1 MNKIILLLLVLLTQ
15 KSYAILPDTVY
26 IRKPESMGLM
36 YKDLNVKTRDGYKIA
51 TWFFP
56 AQNSLSEPEL
66 KKLNGAKREYKLLD
80 NKRRPTIIICNG
92 DAGNMSYFQLY
103 LAEAWSNR
111 GFNIV
116 TFDWRG
122 FGDSSPFAM
131 DRNYLCY
138 TEMLE
143 DYNAVIN
150 TVAQQTEVRT
160 DAIIIM
166 GWSTGSYLSMI
177 TAYENK
183 YVGAFIGRSLPTSFD
198 DFIPLVM
205 KVRNKTK
212 DELIVPVDFPSNK
225 MPIHIASKFKKPIF
239 LINGEKDIR
248 TPVWMSEKVLS
259 LIPQNVPRELMV
271 VKNAA
276 HGGKE
281 DPIMVDFDNFISR
294 TECFLKKALNM
305 IHPMLQPTSTNSVTQ
320 IR

>member
-1 MNKIILLLLVLLTQ
+1 MFKILSIFAEIHQHFKSMNKIILVLLVLLLQ

-26 IRKPESMGLM
+26 IRKPESMGLI
-36 YKDLNVKTRDGYKIA
+36 YKELNVKTKDDYKIA

-56 AQNSLSEPEL
+56 AQKSLSDSEL
-66 KKLNGAKREYKLLD
+66 KELNGAKRAYKRLD
-80 NKRRPTIIICNG
+80 NRKRPTIIICNG

-103 LAEAWSNR
+103 LADAWTNR
-111 GFNIV
+111 GFNVV

-122 FGDSSPFAM
+122 FGSSSPFAM

-138 TEMLE
+138 VEMLE

-150 TVAQQTEVRT
+150 TVAQQTEVRV

-177 TAYENK
+177 TAYENTH
-183 YVGAFIGRSLPTSFD
+183 VSAFIGRSLPTSFD
-198 DFIPLVM
+198 DIIPLVM

-212 DELIVPVDFPSNK
+212 DELIVPSDFPSDK
-225 MPIHIASKFKKPIF
+225 MPIYIASKFKKPIF
-239 LINGEKDIR
+239 LINGEHDIR

-259 LIPQNVPRELMV
+259 LIPQNVPKELMI

-281 DPIMVDFDNFISR
+281 DPIMVDFDNFIKR
-294 TECFLKKALNM
+294 TDDFLKK
-305 IHPMLQPTSTNSVTQ
+305 IFD
-320 IR
+320 I

>member
-1 MNKIILLLLVLLTQ
+1 MKKITFFILILLAQ
-15 KSYAILPDTVY
+15 KAYAILPDTVY
-26 IRKPESMGLM
+26 IRKPENMGLM
-36 YKDLNVKTRDGYKIA
+36 YKELNVKTKDGYKIA

-56 AQNSLSEPEL
+56 TQNSLSESEI
-66 KKLNGAKREYKLLD
+66 KELNGAKREYKPLD
-80 NKRRPTIIICNG
+80 IKKRPTIIICNG

-111 GFNIV
+111 GFNVV

-122 FGDSSPFAM
+122 FGSSSSFAM

-138 TEMLE
+138 AEMLE

-150 TVAQQTEVRT
+150 TVVQQIEVRT

-183 YVGAFIGRSLPTSFD
+183 RVSAFIGRSLPTSFD

-225 MPIHIASKFKKPIF
+225 MPIHIASNFKKPIF
-239 LINGEKDIR
+239 LINGERDIR

-259 LIPQNVPRELMV
+259 LIPQNVIRELMI

-276 HGGKE
+276 HGGNE
-281 DPIMVDFDNFISR
+281 DPIMVDFDNFIRR
-294 TECFLKKALNM
+294 TEKFLKKIFDN
-305 IHPMLQPTSTNSVTQ
+305 HH
-320 IR
+320 